1 MSGKAFVGQGA
12 KKLQAGGAFGVVNV
26 DYIGSLGIHRRSQIK
41 GRAQEFFHRGMNLAD
56 FIGDL
61 L

>member
-1 MSGKAFVGQGA
+1 MGQGA
-12 KKLQAGGAFGVVNV
+12 KKLQAGGAFGVVGV

-56 FIGDL
+56 FIGDIF
-61 L
+61 